1 MDPSAVYEQYS
12 QLILD
17 KDLQGGIK
25 THWDMAIQM
34 QREKINN
41 KKMIRLQTLT
51 NEKSLARQK
60 TIRH

>member
-1 MDPSAVYEQYS
+1 
-12 QLILD
+12 
-17 KDLQGGIK
+17 
-25 THWDMAIQM
+25 M

-51 NEKSLARQK
+51 NEKFLARQK